1 MPELCV
7 VWALRGQGGA
17 LLGPIPGRSPDL
29 LVVLREV
36 SSVGFDNNVL
46 LMLLMLYFLL
56 IFVSSFKSF
65 MEAIK
70 ICVDMNRKKYEL

>member
-7 VWALRGQGGA
+7 VWALREQGGA
-17 LLGPIPGRSPDL
+17 PLSPIPGRSQDL
-29 LVVLREV
+29 LVVLREG
-36 SSVGFDNNVL
+36 SSVGFDNNIL

-56 IFVSSFKSF
+56 IFVGSFKSF

-70 ICVDMNRKKYEL
+70 ICVNINKEI